1 MYSSGVAPSRSA
13 AARRTA
19 GSISSTSA
27 CGTARRRRH
36 APGSISTGAKVGPSG
51 LASAGSAAASA
62 PSPASPDDAETT
74 LFDEPPSVT
83 FSLIAARRSMTL
95 ARGFELGFSSETA
108 ANTFPSMT
116 SSSFDVSSA
125 THSGPAPRASSR
137 ASSAAAASLVDA
149 AERPTSASSDVSSGG
164 GAATSRASTT
174 SSVVTSSKTE
184 CFASSARS
192 TASATDASTTD
203 ASAAS
208 TAVVAEAGNSAPTF
222 AAGGRNTVETK
233 RLSFSCME
241 TRSAGSLGY
250 SGISTSDRCDA
261 LVTVSAAP
269 VDDSPASTAR
279 PSSASSEVAWSS
291 GTTTQSPVVSTLSAS
306 AASAASCSA
315 TGTGRFGGSEFHTES
330 SRQCS
335 PWSVYL
341 DRR

>member
-1 MYSSGVAPSRSA
+1 MATSRTASRKWSFARVYSSGVAPSRSA

-36 APGSISTGAKVGPSG
+36 APGSISTGAKAGPSG

-137 ASSAAAASLVDA
+137 ASAAAAASLVAA
-149 AERPTSASSDVSSGG
+149 AERPTSASSDVSSGS
-164 GAATSRASTT
+164 GAATSRASTA
-174 SSVVTSSKTE
+174 SSVVTSSGTAR
-184 CFASSARS
+184 FASSARS

-208 TAVVAEAGNSAPTF
+208 SAVVAEAGNSAPAF

-269 VDDSPASTAR
+269 ADASPASTAR

-291 GTTTQSPVVSTLSAS
+291 GTTTQSPAVSTLSAS
-306 AASAASCSA
+306 A
-315 TGTGRFGGSEFHTES
+315 RFRGVLLGDGDGALR
-330 SRQCS
+330 RQ
-335 PWSVYL
+335 
-341 DRR
+341 